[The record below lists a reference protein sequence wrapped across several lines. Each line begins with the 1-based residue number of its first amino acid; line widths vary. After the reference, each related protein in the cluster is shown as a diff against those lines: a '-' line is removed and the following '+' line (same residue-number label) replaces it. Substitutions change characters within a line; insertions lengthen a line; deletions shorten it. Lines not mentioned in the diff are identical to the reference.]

1 MMSEPKSAKEIE
13 LEKKLKT
20 MFQAMQR
27 MEKLL
32 RMVEVKANR
41 GVDISRK
48 NAMEITKLKSL
59 LKQKAERDY

>member
-1 MMSEPKSAKEIE
+1 MAVEQKTAKEVE

-27 MEKLL
+27 MEKLI

-48 NAMEITKLKSL
+48 NAMEIMKLKSL
-59 LKQKAERDY
+59 LKQRDT

>member
-1 MMSEPKSAKEIE
+1 MATENETA

-32 RMVEVKANR
+32 RATELKAAR
-41 GVDISRK
+41 AVDQSRK
-48 NAMEITKLKSL
+48 NTMEISKLKSEITTL
-59 LKQKAERDY
+59 NSILKRH

>member
-1 MMSEPKSAKEIE
+1 MAEQKTAKEVE

-27 MEKLL
+27 MEKLI

-59 LKQKAERDY
+59 LKQRAERDY